1 MKLTIAFI
9 SLITALVFSIT
20 PTLGGGL
27 KKIVH
32 PDGSVEY
39 TNVSP
44 KKANKGAQTIIYS
57 YSDGQNTQVFTNQK
71 PTNVNN
77 YAILRFDCYACNPN
91 STINWHHVK
100 LNHGA
105 YKESVKTISAQFNV
119 DAALVRALIHAES
132 AFNPNALSHKG
143 AQGLMQLMPAT
154 AKELGVADAKDP
166 IQNIEG
172 GVKYLS
178 ALLKQ
183 FKGDITLA
191 TAAYNAGPGAV
202 TKYDGIPPY
211 KETQVYVERVAILHE
226 RYKNAS

>member
-9 SLITALVFSIT
+9 LSISAIVFSIT
-20 PTLGGGL
+20 PILANGL
-27 KKIVH
+27 KKIIH

-39 TNVSP
+39 TNVTS
-44 KKANKGAQTIIYS
+44 KKGSNGAKTIIYN

-71 PTNVNN
+71 PRNVDN
-77 YAILRFDCYACNPN
+77 YAILRFDCYACNPS
-91 STINWHHVK
+91 STINWHNVR
-100 LNHGA
+100 LNHDA
-105 YKESVKTISAQFNV
+105 FKNSVKVVSAKFNV

-132 AFNPNALSHKG
+132 AFNPNALSQKG

-154 AKELGVADAKDP
+154 AKELGVANAKDP
-166 IQNIEG
+166 LQNIEG

-183 FKGDITLA
+183 FKGNITLA

-202 TKYDGIPPY
+202 NKYDGIPPY